1 MRNQTGSGQASA
13 AARLRW
19 MLYGVLI
26 AAAAG
31 QMAGRILAVNSVD
44 RVQLERYL
52 YRQYQQGRRRAD
64 QWQVQRPFLSAND
77 RSRWATVRALVEYGT
92 YEIDQVIRQRN
103 WDTIDKVRHRNAQ
116 GQMRFYSSKPP
127 LLATLVAG
135 PYWVIYRVTGKT
147 LGEHPWA
154 IGRALLLLVNW
165 LPMLGYLV
173 LVAALAER
181 LGRGTWPR
189 LVVVAAA
196 CFATFL
202 STFVVAL
209 NNHLPAAVS
218 VAAALAALYRIW
230 HGRAGGVAFF
240 LGGLA
245 AAFAAACDL
254 PALAF
259 FALATLA
266 ALGCDWRRTL
276 LGWLPGAAVVAAA
289 FFGTNYLA
297 HQSLR
302 PPYAHR
308 HGQDNWYDYPGSYWQ
323 EENRQGIDRG
333 EPSRAVYAFHVLLGH
348 HGVFSLT
355 PLWLLSLVGIVRGLV
370 RKEPSFLRAV
380 ALGTAVLTVVV
391 LSFYIAR
398 PLIDRNY
405 GGMTS
410 GFRWS
415 FWLTPLWLLCLLPA
429 LEVLQKRRWG
439 RAVVWVAVALSA
451 LSASYPTWNP
461 WVHPWLYDALVWLG
475 LLPGG

>member
-1 MRNQTGSGQASA
+1 MRSDSPANRPSA

-19 MLYGVLI
+19 TIYCVLI

-64 QWQVQRPFLSAND
+64 QWQLQRPFLSAND
-77 RSRWATVRALVEYGT
+77 RSRWATVRSLVEYGT
-92 YEIDQVIRQRN
+92 YEIDQVIAQRN

-116 GQMRFYSSKPP
+116 GQWRFYSSKPP

-135 PYWVIYRVTGKT
+135 PYWVIHRLTGKT

-154 IGRALLLLVNW
+154 IGRGLLLLMNW
-165 LPMLGYLV
+165 LPMLGYLA

-181 LGRGTWPR
+181 LGRSTWSR
-189 LVVVAAA
+189 LVVVASA

-218 VAAALAALYRIW
+218 VAVVLWLLHRIW
-230 HGRAGGVAFF
+230 HGRSGPLVFFFAGVF
-240 LGGLA
+240 

-266 ALGCDWRRTL
+266 ALWCNWRRVL
-276 LGWLPGAAVVAAA
+276 LAWVPGAAVVAAA

-308 HGQDNWYDYPGSYWQ
+308 HGEDNWYDYPGSYWK

-333 EPSRAVYAFHVLLGH
+333 EPSRAVYALHVLVGH

-355 PLWLLSLVGIVRGLV
+355 PLWLVAALGMGLGMRRGQ
-370 RKEPSFLRAV
+370 ESFLRAV

-391 LSFYIAR
+391 LGFYIAR
-398 PLIDRNY
+398 PLVDRNY

-415 FWLTPLWLLCLLPA
+415 FWLTPLWLVCLLPA
-429 LEVLQKRRWG
+429 LEVLRKRRWG
-439 RAVVWVAVALSA
+439 RAVVWAAVALSA

-461 WVHPWLYDALVWLG
+461 WVHPWLYDAMVWLG
-475 LLPGG
+475 WLSP